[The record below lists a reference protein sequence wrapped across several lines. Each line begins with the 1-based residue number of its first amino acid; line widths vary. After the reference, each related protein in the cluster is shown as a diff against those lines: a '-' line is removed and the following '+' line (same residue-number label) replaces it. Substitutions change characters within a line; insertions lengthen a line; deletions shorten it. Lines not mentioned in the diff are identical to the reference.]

1 MTSAVGWL
9 WTLPTCPRQPLSGD
23 RQNLWDAIDNPA
35 GDAAIARRA
44 EDARHRQAQ
53 EAAESEAQRPVCTGC
68 GSKFT
73 DGPVE
78 GQCRRRLGPR
88 GQPPHLCD
96 DCKTRAFEAER
107 QAEQAERERQE
118 QERQEAEAA

>member
-23 RQNLWDAIDNPA
+23 RQNLWDANDNPA

-53 EAAESEAQRPVCTGC
+53 EAAESEAQPPVCTGC

-73 DGPVE
+73 DDRWKAGVAVDW
-78 GQCRRRLGPR
+78 GR
-88 GQPPHLCD
+88 GDSLPHLCD
-96 DCKTRAFEAER
+96 DCRTRAFEAER